1 MHNRIFFTLLWL
13 ITVGLISFG
22 YASESPHVE
31 KSDWQFKGLP
41 AHWDKDQLYRGYT
54 VATQVCMACH
64 SFKYISHRDL
74 MKAGFTEDEAKALAS
89 KNNTGLDDKMIS
101 GLDAESSIT
110 LYGKIVP
117 DLSVINKARAGL
129 ADYTYAVLTGYVD
142 DESHEGKEEIH
153 HYFPEG
159 LPDGAYFN
167 KAFPGHAIAMPSPL
181 LMDDQVEYHD
191 ETGATIAQMAK
202 DVTYF
207 IQWTAEPELIKRKRM
222 GVYVLIYLFIFTIL
236 AFFTKRAI
244 WRDVK
249 H

>member
-1 MHNRIFFTLLWL
+1 MHIRIFFTLLWL

-22 YASESPHVE
+22 YASESPTLE
-31 KSDWQFKGLP
+31 QQEWQFKGLP
-41 AHWDKDQLYRGYT
+41 KHWDKDQLYRGYT

-74 MKAGFTEDEAKALAS
+74 MKAGFTEDEAKALAAK
-89 KNNTGLDDKMIS
+89 KNMGFDDKLLS
-101 GLDAESSIT
+101 GLDAESSVT

-117 DLSVINKARAGL
+117 DLSVMNKARAGL

-142 DESHEGKEEIH
+142 EESDEGKEEIH
-153 HYFPEG
+153 HTFPEG
-159 LPDGAYFN
+159 IPDGAHYN
-167 KAFPGHAIAMPSPL
+167 KAFPGHAIAMPRPL
-181 LMDDQVEYHD
+181 IMDGQVEYHD
-191 ETGATIAQMAK
+191 ETEATVDNMAR

-207 IQWTAEPELIKRKRM
+207 MQWTAEPELIKRKRM
-222 GVYVLIYLFIFTIL
+222 GVYVLIYLVIFTLL

-244 WRDVK
+244 WQDVK